1 MCRAPAFG
9 AATRGTMAAM
19 EVVRTI
25 EEVRRVARGWR
36 AAGLRSGLV
45 PTMGALHDGHLTLVD
60 RARAAC
66 DRTVATLFV
75 NPLQFGPSEDFDAY
89 PRTEARDIE
98 LLTSRECDVVFI
110 PSVGELYPLGA
121 PSPSTFPTS
130 IHIAGMSERLCG
142 AFRPGHFSGVATV
155 VMKFFMIVQ
164 PDAAFFGEKDFQQL
178 QIIRRMVK
186 DLDVPFDIVGVAT
199 IREADGL
206 AMSSRNQY
214 LTPRERAVAPQLH
227 AALQQVRLEALGGAD
242 VAGSIARAKAS
253 LLAQGFSSIDY
264 VSLVDRETLED
275 LQQPAAGA
283 RLVAAARLGRT
294 RLIDN
299 IPVDES

>member
-1 MCRAPAFG
+1 LLVGDSEP
-9 AATRGTMAAM
+9 RGDTMAAM

-25 EEVRRVARGWR
+25 EDVRGVARGWR
-36 AAGLRSGLV
+36 AAGLRAGLV

-60 RARAAC
+60 GARAAC
-66 DRTVATLFV
+66 DRTMATLFV

-98 LLTSRECDVVFI
+98 LLASRGCDVVFI
-110 PSVGELYPLGA
+110 PSVIELYPLGP

-178 QIIRRMVK
+178 QIIRRMVR
-186 DLDVPFDIVGVAT
+186 DLDVPIEIVGVPT
-199 IREADGL
+199 VRETDGL

-214 LTPRERAVAPQLH
+214 LTPAERAVAPRLH
-227 AALQQVRLEALGGAD
+227 AVLQQIRSEAVGGAR
-242 VAGSIARAKAS
+242 VAESIARGRRS
-253 LLAQGFSSIDY
+253 LIDQGFGSVDY
-264 VSLVDRETLED
+264 ISLVDDESLED
-275 LQQPAAGA
+275 LETPLPGG

-299 IPVDES
+299 IPVVAS